1 MDETAWNFGAI
12 QKAAMRTVDSDHGR
26 IDSPVELS
34 LHSIMGA
41 IEKKW
46 PKVII
51 PSTSCAHLRG
61 KLELTLSS
69 ARKRHAK
76 PYWMRIARPSA
87 QQDSQTGCC
96 AERRSGEI
104 LRRQPGAA

>member
-1 MDETAWNFGAI
+1 
-12 QKAAMRTVDSDHGR
+12 MRTVDSDHGR

-46 PKVII
+46 SKVII

-76 PYWMRIARPSA
+76 PYWMRML
-87 QQDSQTGCC
+87 GCLLSRT
-96 AERRSGEI
+96 AKLGVVLSVGVVKY
-104 LRRQPGAA
+104 